1 MDMLYTV
8 LLADL
13 SMVLVCY
20 AILLLAFASN
30 VVLSLYHNINIT
42 GETFDA
48 KRLWQ
53 GIKKALVLVIGT
65 MLMVAAVDAATTLL
79 TQYVPDINE
88 QVHDLITVAMIAA
101 TIGVA
106 AWRYIKDAYSTFI
119 NILNG
124 KPSEVA
130 AAVIAV
136 GKKVKVKKTAKTYAT
151 GQSIPAFVKG
161 TTYTIMQI
169 SGEKVLLKEIMS
181 WVCKSDLE

>member
-20 AILLLAFASN
+20 AILLLAFAST

-42 GETFDA
+42 GEHFDA

-53 GIKKALVLVIGT
+53 GVKKALVLVIGT
-65 MLMVAAVDAATTLL
+65 MLMVTAVDAATTLL

-130 AAVIAV
+130 AAVD
-136 GKKVKVKKTAKTYAT
+136 T
-151 GQSIPAFVKG
+151 
-161 TTYTIMQI
+161 
-169 SGEKVLLKEIMS
+169 KE
-181 WVCKSDLE
+181 